1 MKGYKMIPGEHISDV
16 TRQPPERGYNGHEAR
31 TERYS
36 YGVVSEQ
43 MRLLLEAYPDIKNA
57 SRVLYP
63 GSAADSTFADSMGI
77 ERVIHVDPSE
87 PSIKALGDDGY
98 VTVKSTIEAYLNDDP
113 SPVDVLILYNPA
125 IGVFDEMCELVRPN
139 GYVIANNW
147 HNSAADINYRVADFV
162 LLGAV
167 SVGDDQKF
175 RDGETAKKWLETAKI
190 AITREG
196 RMVFDPAK
204 IEKLEVGTYS
214 LLDDEPT
221 HTEELWLFRK
231 KGEIKSE

>member
-1 MKGYKMIPGEHISDV
+1 MMSGESISDV
-16 TRQPPERGYNGHEAR
+16 TCQPPERGYNGHEAR

-98 VTVKSTIEAYLNDDP
+98 VTVKSTIEDYLNDDP
-113 SPVDVLILYNPA
+113 PPVDVLILYNPA
-125 IGVFDEMCELVRPN
+125 IGVSDEMCALVRPG

-147 HNSAADINYRVADFV
+147 HSSAADINKHNGFK

-167 SVGDDQKF
+167 SVGDDQEF
-175 RDGETAKKWLETAKI
+175 RGGETAKKWLEPAKI
-190 AITREG
+190 AMTREG
-196 RMVFDPAK
+196 RMVFDPVK
-204 IEKLEVGTYS
+204 IKELEVGTYS
-214 LLDDEPT
+214 LFNDEPT
-221 HTEELWLFRK
+221 HTEELWVFRK
-231 KGEIKSE
+231 KDEIKSE